1 MHFYPQV
8 YKPHS
13 KSEKPLQVAEKPAV
27 AKDDGLNSAL
37 WKIELPEI
45 REVGMTNFVG
55 NEIFRESTAKHL
67 SRCCYLRRFLAI
79 ICKLL
84 FIYILNS
91 VIIIIIIII
100 IFAVNI
106 SISNIIIL
114 C

>member
-1 MHFYPQV
+1 
-8 YKPHS
+8 
-13 KSEKPLQVAEKPAV
+13 LQVAEKPAV
-27 AKDDGLNSAL
+27 TKDDGLNSAL

-67 SRCCYLRRFLAI
+67 SRCCYLGRLLAI

-91 VIIIIIIII
+91 VTIII
-100 IFAVNI
+100 IFTINI